1 MFWAGLL
8 ALAWPI
14 AKRVLVWLGLGVVT
28 YAGADLVLDE
38 SIVLVNDSIAGFSS
52 DVLALIQISGVLTA
66 LKSVFSA
73 HATVWSV
80 SVFKRFGFV

>member
-14 AKRVLVWLGLGVVT
+14 AKRVMLWLGLGVVT
-28 YAGADLVLDE
+28 FAGADLVLDE
-38 SIVLVNDSIAGFSS
+38 SIGLVNDSIAGFSA

-66 LKSVFSA
+66 MKSVFSA

-80 SVFKRFGFV
+80 AVFKRFGFL